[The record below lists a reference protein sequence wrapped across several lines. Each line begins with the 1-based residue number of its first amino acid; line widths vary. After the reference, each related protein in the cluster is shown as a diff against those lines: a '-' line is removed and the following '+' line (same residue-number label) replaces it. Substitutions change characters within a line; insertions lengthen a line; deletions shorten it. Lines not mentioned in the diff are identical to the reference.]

1 MINIKNNLGQ
11 DSVSEANIREVCK
24 DILEQ
29 AKSMYVLPGKIKDDS
44 GKGNTV
50 ELPNG
55 YSETYTNP
63 TTVLKRKELERE
75 GDNFLPVV
83 VKRSKQKVISNY
95 YNDNLGCKFSLKRD
109 GPKWNPERIKSNTL
123 FIMGSRAN
131 KVLGMTPE

>member
-1 MINIKNNLGQ
+1 
-11 DSVSEANIREVCK
+11 
-24 DILEQ
+24 
-29 AKSMYVLPGKIKDDS
+29 MYILPGKTKDDS

-55 YSETYTNP
+55 YSEVNMNPASVSLNFFSYQQIPKKCLFVCQCQTYNP
-63 TTVLKRKELERE
+63 TTVLKRKETERE

-131 KVLGMTPE
+131 KVLGMVLE